1 MMNLMAFDNNEFGQ
15 VRAFQ
20 KDGDVWFVGKD
31 VCEAFGDTN
40 YRRSLARIDSE
51 DKNTSQISTPG
62 GTQNMTVIN
71 ESGLYSLLF
80 QMQPQKAK
88 GVSQSVQPQKAHHD
102 GVSDEYPIEIQAR
115 IDKLHRFKRWVT
127 AEVLPAIRKHGA
139 YLTDKKAYEITHNPN
154 SLADLLIS
162 LLYQM
167 QPQKAKGVSQS
178 VQPQKAHHDGVSD
191 EYPIEIQA
199 RIDKLHRFKRW
210 VTSEVLPAIRKHGVY
225 LTDKKA
231 YEITHNPNSLA
242 DLLIQAGEQ
251 LRKKDL
257 VIQEMQP
264 KALFADA
271 VATSKTS
278 ILIGDLA
285 KILKQNGVNIGQK
298 RSKETV

>member
-20 KDGDVWFVGKD
+20 KDGEVWFVGKD

-40 YRRSLARIDSE
+40 YRRSLSRIDNE

-88 GVSQSVQPQKAHHD
+88 GVSQSAQPQKAHRD
-102 GVSDEYPIEIQAR
+102 GVSDAYPIEIQER

-139 YLTDKKAYEITHNPN
+139 YLTDKKAYEITHNP
-154 SLADLLIS
+154 D
-162 LLYQM
+162 
-167 QPQKAKGVSQS
+167 
-178 VQPQKAHHDGVSD
+178 
-191 EYPIEIQA
+191 
-199 RIDKLHRFKRW
+199 
-210 VTSEVLPAIRKHGVY
+210 
-225 LTDKKA
+225 
-231 YEITHNPNSLA
+231 SLA

-298 RSKETV
+298 RLFEWLRNHGYLVKRNGADRNMPTQKSMDMGLFEIKETVVTHADGHVTISKTTKVTGKGQQYFINKFLAKESEN